1 MAREKKRDAQAQNQ
15 RQQQAAAESDRL
27 SHWIPFY
34 YLSSTFLSF
43 KQERRLPTQLGAA
56 MELESAFEGYATP
69 SDQSYKTRGEHAE
82 VALRSDPVVWC
93 SAQVKPLSQAELR
106 AYEENGFCIV
116 RGLVP
121 LQQIEACRSHL
132 QTFTNEDQL
141 KVTDTCR
148 FVTEANSTVLRS
160 IFAIHEDE
168 SPLGELARA
177 KFLTEYVQQIL
188 DDDIYVHQSRVNLQA
203 PFKGTGFSW
212 HSDFETWH
220 AEDGMP
226 RPRSLSAVVFLDQNA
241 EYNGALMVIPGS
253 HKSFLR
259 CPGRQNGANW
269 EKSLQSQVYGT
280 PAEEH
285 LRQLAESNGI
295 KYCTG
300 ASGDVLFFDS
310 NLLHA
315 SSGNRSPFPRR
326 NVFVAFNAW
335 SNRLQAP
342 FFSEAQRPEHVAHRQ
357 RVERFLRSA

>member
-1 MAREKKRDAQAQNQ
+1 MVDPA
-15 RQQQAAAESDRL
+15 L
-27 SHWIPFY
+27 
-34 YLSSTFLSF
+34 LV
-43 KQERRLPTQLGAA
+43 AA

-69 SDQSYKTRGEHAE
+69 SDESYKTRDEHAE

-93 SAQVKPLSQAELR
+93 SAQAKPLSQAELC
-106 AYEENGFCIV
+106 AYEETGFCIV

-121 LQQIEACRSHL
+121 LQQIEACKNHL

-141 KVTDTCR
+141 KVTDNCR

-160 IFAIHEDE
+160 IFAIHEDK

-177 KFLTEYVQQIL
+177 TFLTEYVQQIL

-259 CPGRQNGANW
+259 CPGRQKGANW

-300 ASGDVLFFDS
+300 APGDVLFFDS

-326 NVFVAFNAW
+326 NLFVAFNAW

-342 FFSEAQRPEHVAHRQ
+342 FFSEEQRPEHVAHRQ
-357 RVERFLRSA
+357 RVERFPRSA

>member
-1 MAREKKRDAQAQNQ
+1 MPRLQISLTRHVVSMPRPTSHFV
-15 RQQQAAAESDRL
+15 RQ
-27 SHWIPFY
+27 
-34 YLSSTFLSF
+34 
-43 KQERRLPTQLGAA
+43 
-56 MELESAFEGYATP
+56 
-69 SDQSYKTRGEHAE
+69 